1 MLNTLF
7 GSALR
12 ALLTVFLAV
21 TFTFVMLRISGDPMT
36 SLLGVET
43 PPQVIDILRQQWG
56 LDRPVTEQYFTYL
69 GRIVT
74 GDFGTSLR
82 SGQDALAMIM
92 EKLPAT
98 LRLMAASLVLA
109 LAVGIPLGIVA
120 AHYHGR
126 IVDRTVIGLAVL
138 THSIPTFLTGILLI
152 QLFAVQL
159 RILPSGG
166 GTTLAHMVMPAL
178 AIGLYNAGVIARFVR
193 SSVLEVIGQRYIL
206 AARAK
211 RVSEWGLIVRHVMP
225 NAALPLLTLFGFL
238 LGGMIGGSAVIEAV
252 FAWPGVGLLLINSVA
267 ARDVAV
273 VQAIVILITVAM
285 VSANLFVDFLHVMI
299 DLRLRHSQRSRGRV
313 L

>member
-92 EKLPAT
+92 KKLPAT

-166 GTTLAHMVMPAL
+166 GATLAHMVMPAL

-211 RVSEWGLIVRHVMP
+211 RVSEWGLIVRHVML

-252 FAWPGVGLLLINSVA
+252 FAWPGVGLLLIDSVA

-299 DLRLRHSQRSRGRV
+299 DPRLRHSQRSRGRV
-313 L
+313 S

>member
-12 ALLTVFLAV
+12 AVVTVFLAV

-43 PPQVIDILRQQWG
+43 PPQVIEILRQQWG
-56 LDRPVTEQYFTYL
+56 LDRPVSEQYFTYL

-82 SGQDALAMIM
+82 SGQDALTMIM
-92 EKLPAT
+92 EKIPAT

-109 LAVGIPLGIVA
+109 LAVGIPLGVIA
-120 AHYHGR
+120 AHYRGGV
-126 IVDRTVIGLAVL
+126 IDRAVIGLAVL

-166 GTTLAHMVMPAL
+166 GATLAHMVMPAL

-299 DLRLRHSQRSRGRV
+299 DPRLRHSQRSRGRV
-313 L
+313 S

>member
-1 MLNTLF
+1 MLNTLL

-56 LDRPVTEQYFTYL
+56 LDRPVAEQYFTYL

-92 EKLPAT
+92 EKIPAT
-98 LRLMAASLVLA
+98 LRLMAASLLLA

-159 RILPSGG
+159 RVLPSGG
-166 GTTLAHMVMPAL
+166 GATLAHMVMPAL

-285 VSANLFVDFLHVMI
+285 VSANLFVDFLHAMI
-299 DLRLRHSQRSRGRV
+299 DPRLRHSQRSRGRV
-313 L
+313 S

>member
-43 PPQVIDILRQQWG
+43 PPQVIEILRQQWG

-92 EKLPAT
+92 EKIPAT
-98 LRLMAASLVLA
+98 LRLMAASLLLA

-166 GTTLAHMVMPAL
+166 GAMLAHMVMPAL

-299 DLRLRHSQRSRGRV
+299 DPRLRHSQRSRGRV
-313 L
+313 S

>member
-166 GTTLAHMVMPAL
+166 GATLAHMVMPAL

-211 RVSEWGLIVRHVMP
+211 RVSEWGLIVRHVVP

-299 DLRLRHSQRSRGRV
+299 DPRLRHSQRSRGRV
-313 L
+313 S

>member
-43 PPQVIDILRQQWG
+43 PPQVIEILRQQWG

-82 SGQDALAMIM
+82 SGQDALTMIM
-92 EKLPAT
+92 EKIPAT
-98 LRLMAASLVLA
+98 LRLMAASLLLA

-126 IVDRTVIGLAVL
+126 VVDRTVIGLAVL

-166 GTTLAHMVMPAL
+166 GATLAHMVMPAL

-299 DLRLRHSQRSRGRV
+299 DPRLRHSQRSRGRMS
-313 L
+313 

>member
-12 ALLTVFLAV
+12 ALVTVFLAV

-43 PPQVIDILRQQWG
+43 PPQVIEILRQQWG
-56 LDRPVTEQYFTYL
+56 LDRPVSEQYFTYL

-82 SGQDALAMIM
+82 SGQDALTMIM
-92 EKLPAT
+92 EKIPAT

-109 LAVGIPLGIVA
+109 LAVGIPLGVVA
-120 AHYHGR
+120 AHYRGGV
-126 IVDRTVIGLAVL
+126 IDRAVIGLAVL

-166 GTTLAHMVMPAL
+166 GATLAHMVMPAL

-299 DLRLRHSQRSRGRV
+299 DPRLRHSQRSRGRV
-313 L
+313 S

>member
-1 MLNTLF
+1 
-7 GSALR
+7 
-12 ALLTVFLAV
+12 
-21 TFTFVMLRISGDPMT
+21 
-36 SLLGVET
+36 
-43 PPQVIDILRQQWG
+43 
-56 LDRPVTEQYFTYL
+56 
-69 GRIVT
+69 
-74 GDFGTSLR
+74 
-82 SGQDALAMIM
+82 MIM
-92 EKLPAT
+92 EKIPAT
-98 LRLMAASLVLA
+98 LRLMAASLLLA

-126 IVDRTVIGLAVL
+126 VVDRTVIGLAVL

-159 RILPSGG
+159 RVLPSGG
-166 GTTLAHMVMPAL
+166 GATLAHMVMPAL

-299 DLRLRHSQRSRGRV
+299 DPRLRHSQRSRGRV
-313 L
+313 S

>member
-109 LAVGIPLGIVA
+109 LAVGIPMGIVA

-166 GTTLAHMVMPAL
+166 GATLAHMVMPAL

-299 DLRLRHSQRSRGRV
+299 DPRLRHSQRSRGRV
-313 L
+313 S

>member
-12 ALLTVFLAV
+12 AVVTVFLAV

-56 LDRPVTEQYFTYL
+56 LDRPVSEQYFTYL

-92 EKLPAT
+92 EKIPAT

-109 LAVGIPLGIVA
+109 LAVGIPLGVVA
-120 AHYHGR
+120 AHYRGGV
-126 IVDRTVIGLAVL
+126 IDRAVIGLAVL

-166 GTTLAHMVMPAL
+166 GATLAHMVMPAL

-193 SSVLEVIGQRYIL
+193 SSVLEVIGLRYIL

-299 DLRLRHSQRSRGRV
+299 DPRLRHSQRSRGRV
-313 L
+313 S